1 MRRRGLCFGGLRGGG
16 RGVGFGFGF
25 DLRVLYLMLV
35 RGLVGRMCRMGLGVV
50 VVVVVALMRTVRRGL
65 GIDRLVF
72 IHSLL
77 VPVPIPH

>member
-25 DLRVLYLMLV
+25 DLGVLYLMLV
-35 RGLVGRMCRMGLGVV
+35 RGLVGRMCRMGLGI
-50 VVVVVALMRTVRRGL
+50 VVALMRTVRRGL

-72 IHSLL
+72 LFIHC
-77 VPVPIPH
+77 

>member
-16 RGVGFGFGF
+16 RGVGFGFRF

-35 RGLVGRMCRMGLGVV
+35 RGLVGRMCRMGLGVA
-50 VVVVVALMRTVRRGL
+50 VASMRTVRRGL

-72 IHSLL
+72 IHSSL
-77 VPVPIPH
+77 VPVPIPR